1 MAARARKTAE
11 DMLLDHVRQQIPG
24 VFIGRASE
32 FAKLQRRLSQ
42 GLMSMDVGCG
52 GGLVGGHVH
61 QYSGRK
67 SSGKTSAAMH
77 VCATT
82 QGNLKSPRILWA
94 PFEPFERQ
102 WARSNGISIPYTDE
116 ELKVVEAS
124 IDRKLKP
131 AEKKAL
137 RASKGEFHLV
147 EGDNHD
153 DVLEAFCVSVEG
165 GNYDLAVIDS
175 IGAIMPEAWEGVHF
189 KDHPARGRHAA
200 LMQRFAKRIRK
211 ALRGKFTVV
220 LLINHLKGGK
230 DTGLYY
236 PGGTDYEHL
245 LDLDIRFK
253 HNGWIVP
260 KKGDVGDIK
269 VLPAEKEAV
278 GQLIHWKVEKTKI
291 GGARTRH
298 GSFIFFTQH
307 YEGWKPG
314 DIDVLKDAI
323 DTGIALDVI
332 EMRGGGHYYVEDKR
346 VARGMDE
353 LRTWFSKDRKRLDIL
368 YLEILDQLERASITL
383 PEL

>member
-1 MAARARKTAE
+1 MAATARKNAE
-11 DMLLDHVRQQIPG
+11 DMLLEHVRKEVPG

-42 GLMSMDVGCG
+42 GLLSMDVACG

-82 QGNLKSPRILWA
+82 QRNLKSPKILWA
-94 PFEPFERQ
+94 PFEPFETQ
-102 WARSNGISIPYTDE
+102 WARSNGIVIPYTTE

-124 IDRKLKP
+124 IGRSLKP
-131 AEKKAL
+131 LEKKAI
-137 RASKGEFHLV
+137 RTARGEFHLV

-153 DVLEAFCVSVEG
+153 DVLEAFCVSVEDG
-165 GNYDLAVIDS
+165 HYDLAVIDS
-175 IGAIMPEAWEGVHF
+175 IGAIMPEAWEGVKF
-189 KDHPARGRHAA
+189 KDHPARGRHAS
-200 LMQRFAKRIRK
+200 LMQRFSKRIRK
-211 ALRGKFTVV
+211 SLRGKSTVV
-220 LLINHLKGGK
+220 LLVNHLKGGK
-230 DTGLYY
+230 DTGLFY
-236 PGGTDYEHL
+236 PGGTDFEHL

-260 KKGDVGDIK
+260 KKDEVGDIK

-291 GGARTRH
+291 GGARTRY
-298 GSFIFFTQH
+298 GSFIFFTQN

-314 DIDVLKDAI
+314 DIDVTKDAI
-323 DTGIALDVI
+323 DTGLALGVI
-332 EMRGGGHYYVEDKR
+332 HMKPGGHYYVEGKK
-346 VARGMDE
+346 AAHGMDK
-353 LRTWFSKDRKRLDIL
+353 LRTWFARDRKRVDIL
-368 YLEILDQLERASITL
+368 YLEILDQLERTSITL